1 MIDGYSFLKQYAAE
15 CCEGALKTDFQAI
28 SDMADVML
36 RAKHDGKRI
45 LTAGNGGSAATAS
58 HICNDLQKGD
68 RVYERA
74 GFSAICLG
82 DSLSV
87 LTCLANDFSYED
99 IYRIQI
105 ETQAQEGD
113 VLLAFSGS
121 GNSENVIR
129 AAKAARDRGVTVLGF
144 LGRDGG
150 KLKPLCDRYVIAP
163 TDCME
168 MIEDMH
174 MLYCHALVSLLK
186 KRLAE
191 EWGAEIIHPAR
202 KRSFRFAL
210 FDFDGTV
217 SLIRANWREVMLPYF
232 TDVLEKA
239 APGKDR
245 SELEQRAAAIVD
257 GLTGKQT
264 IFQCV
269 ELDREVQLLGGEH
282 ADPEIYKQGFLNRM
296 EERVIRCREGLL
308 DGSLRKEDLLVP
320 GIGDLVRTLESKGI
334 RCCLASGT
342 DEKHVRLEAR
352 LLGVDQLFSGGIY
365 GARPE
370 QTGGVKEELLNSMI
384 RTGEID
390 GRSVLCFGDGPSEL
404 AAAKTVGGY
413 AVGVAFDEKRQFA
426 TDMRKRDLLL
436 NAGADMIIPDFTDSE
451 TLLDLLG
458 ICSG

>member
-1 MIDGYSFLKQYAAE
+1 MTDGYSFLKQYAE
-15 CCEGALKTDFQAI
+15 QCCEGTLKTDFSAI

-36 RAKHDGKRI
+36 RAKHNGKRI
-45 LTAGNGGSAATAS
+45 MTAGNGGSAATAS
-58 HICNDLQKGD
+58 HICNDLQKGA
-68 RVYERA
+68 RVFERT
-74 GFSAICLG
+74 GFSATCLG
-82 DSLSV
+82 DSLPV

-105 ETQAQEGD
+105 ETQAEEGD

-129 AAKAARDRGVTVLGF
+129 AAAAARDRGVSVLGF

-186 KRLAE
+186 KKLEE
-191 EWGAEIIHPAR
+191 EWGAETVRPAR
-202 KRSFRFAL
+202 SRNFRCAL

-239 APGKDR
+239 APEKAR
-245 SELEQRAAAIVD
+245 EELTQRAAAIVD

-264 IFQCV
+264 IFQCI

-282 ADPEIYKQGFLNRM
+282 TDPEVYKQGFLDRM
-296 EERVIRCREGLL
+296 EERVTMCHKGLS
-308 DGSLRKEDLLVP
+308 DGTLKKEDWLVP
-320 GIGDLVRTLESKGI
+320 GVADWVRALESEGI
-334 RCCLASGT
+334 RCYLASGT
-342 DEKHVRLEAR
+342 DEEHVRLEAC
-352 LLGVDQLFSGGIY
+352 LLGVDSLFSGGIY
-365 GARPE
+365 GAKPG
-370 QTGGVKEELLNSMI
+370 QKDGVKEELLNRLIAS
-384 RTGEID
+384 GEID
-390 GRSVLCFGDGPSEL
+390 GSALVCFGDGPSEL
-404 AAAKTVGGY
+404 SAAKEVQGY
-413 AVGVAFDEKRQFA
+413 AVGVAFDENRPFA
-426 TDMRKRDLLL
+426 TDMRKRELLL
-436 NAGADMIIPDFTDSE
+436 SAGGDMIIPDFTDPE
-451 TLLDLLG
+451 ALRKLLG
-458 ICSG
+458 I

>member
-1 MIDGYSFLKQYAAE
+1 MIDGYSFLKQYVAE
-15 CCEGALKTDFQAI
+15 CSEGVLKTDFQAI
-28 SDMADVML
+28 SDMADMML

-58 HICNDLQKGD
+58 HICNDLQKGA
-68 RVYERA
+68 RVFERT
-74 GFSAICLG
+74 GFLAFCLG

-87 LTCLANDFSYED
+87 VTCLANDFSYED

-105 ETQAQEGD
+105 ETQAEEGD
-113 VLLAFSGS
+113 ILLAFSGS

-129 AAKAARDRGVTVLGF
+129 AARAARDRGVTVLGF

-202 KRSFRFAL
+202 KKTFRFAL

-232 TDVLEKA
+232 TDVLQKT
-239 APGKDR
+239 APDR
-245 SELEQRAAAIVD
+245 DRQELEQRAAAIVD

-264 IFQCV
+264 IFQCI

-282 ADPEIYKQGFLNRM
+282 TDPEIYKQGFLDRM
-296 EERVIRCREGLL
+296 EERVAMCRKGLSN
-308 DGSLRKEDLLVP
+308 GTLRKEDWLVP
-320 GIGDLVRTLESKGI
+320 GVENWIRTLEHQGI
-334 RCCLASGT
+334 RCCLVSGT
-342 DEKHVRLEAR
+342 DEDHVRVEAR
-352 LLGVDQLFSGGIY
+352 LLGVDQLFSGGVF
-365 GARPE
+365 GAKPE
-370 QTGGVKEELLNSMI
+370 QRGGVKEELLSGLI
-384 RTGEID
+384 RSGKVD
-390 GRSVLCFGDGPSEL
+390 GKTVLCFGDGPSEL
-404 AAAKTVGGY
+404 KAAKEVEGY
-413 AVGVAFDEKRQFA
+413 AVGVAFDEKRRCA

-436 NAGADMIIPDFTDSE
+436 KAGADMIIPDFTDSE
-451 TLLDLLG
+451 TLMKLLG
-458 ICSG
+458 I

>member
-15 CCEGALKTDFQAI
+15 CSEGVLKTDFQAI
-28 SDMADVML
+28 SDMADMML

-58 HICNDLQKGD
+58 HICNDLQKGA
-68 RVYERA
+68 RVFERN
-74 GFSAICLG
+74 GFMAFCLG

-87 LTCLANDFSYED
+87 VTCLANDFSYED
-99 IYRIQI
+99 IYRVQI
-105 ETQAQEGD
+105 ETQAEEGD
-113 VLLAFSGS
+113 ILLAFSGS

-129 AAKAARDRGVTVLGF
+129 AARAARDRGVTVLGF

-191 EWGAEIIHPAR
+191 EWGAEIVRPAR
-202 KRSFRFAL
+202 KSSFRFAL

-232 TDVLEKA
+232 TDVLQKT
-239 APGKDR
+239 APDR
-245 SELEQRAAAIVD
+245 DRQELEQRAAAIVD

-264 IFQCV
+264 IFQCI

-282 ADPEIYKQGFLNRM
+282 TDPEIYKQGFLDRM
-296 EERVIRCREGLL
+296 EERVVMCRKGLS
-308 DGSLRKEDLLVP
+308 DGTLRKEDWLVP
-320 GIGDLVRTLESKGI
+320 GVENWVRILESKGI
-334 RCCLASGT
+334 KCCLASGT
-342 DEKHVRLEAR
+342 DEEHVRLEAR
-352 LLGVDQLFSGGIY
+352 LLGVDRLFSGGIY
-365 GARPE
+365 GAKPE
-370 QTGGVKEELLNSMI
+370 QTGGVKEELLSRLI
-384 RTGEID
+384 RSGEVD
-390 GRSVLCFGDGPSEL
+390 GKTVLCFGDGPSEL
-404 AAAKTVGGY
+404 KAVKEVEGY
-413 AVGVAFDEKRQFA
+413 AVGIAYDERRRFA
-426 TDMRKRDLLL
+426 TDMRKRELLL
-436 NAGADMIIPDFTDSE
+436 KAGADMIIPDFTDSE
-451 TLLDLLG
+451 TLMKLLG
-458 ICSG
+458 I